1 MSILELTKV
10 KGIETVLVMAENGIR
25 KVRNIL
31 PQLELRIRIKNT
43 HAVAT

>member
-10 KGIETVLVMAENGIR
+10 KGIETVLVKAENGIR

-31 PQLELRIRIKNT
+31 PKLELRIRIRKT